1 MIERAEFTAV
11 ENRVDAL
18 EAAMAEIQTLV
29 KILKP
34 IAILLGASIGIDVH
48 SVIV

>member
-1 MIERAEFTAV
+1 MIDRAEFTTV

-18 EAAMAEIQTLV
+18 EKAMAEIQTLV